1 MNSISGTG
9 KLLLSYAIGAFAL
22 QACSSDDAPL
32 PTSVKKWDNVTI
44 SAANEVPAPAGRTET
59 GTLSLELL
67 SDNSLKYNI
76 QVNNLKAGDALVAAH
91 IHPGNAGSNGGVL
104 INFNPTFTGGNASGT
119 VTGLRQGQVDSL
131 LNTPVYFNVHSTQ
144 VPDGLLRAQLDH
156 VVQFAYDI
164 NLSGANE
171 NPAVTTT
178 ATGKA
183 VLRLTDDKTLYSLVT
198 VNGIETNDTI
208 TVSHIHRG
216 AAGTNGPVRIFLA
229 NNKDDFGIPKSAVL
243 VDSLYNI
250 LIGTDPIYVNAHSKL
265 HGSGLVRGQI
275 R

>member
-1 MNSISGTG
+1 MKSISGTG
-9 KLLLSYAIGAFAL
+9 KLLLSIAIGAFVF
-22 QACSSDDAPL
+22 QACSSDNAPL

-67 SDNSLKYNI
+67 SNNSLKYNI
-76 QVNNLKAGDALVAAH
+76 QVNNLTAGDALVAAH
-91 IHPGNAGSNGGVL
+91 IHPGNAGTNGGVL

-119 VTGLRQGQVDSL
+119 VTGLRQGQIDSL
-131 LNTPVYFNVHSTQ
+131 LNTPVYFNVHSNQ
-144 VPDGLLRAQLDH
+144 VASGLLRAQLDH
-156 VVQFAYDI
+156 VVKFAYDI

-229 NNKDDFGIPKSAVL
+229 SNKDDFGIPKTAVL

>member
-1 MNSISGTG
+1 MKFISITG
-9 KLLLSYAIGAFAL
+9 KLMPLIAFSVFVL
-22 QACSSDDAPL
+22 QACKHEPAPL
-32 PTSVKKWDNVTI
+32 PTTVKKWDEVEI
-44 SAANEVPAPAGRTET
+44 LAVNEVPAPVGRTEEGSLT
-59 GTLSLELL
+59 LELL
-67 SDNSLKYNI
+67 SDNSLKYDFHLH
-76 QVNNLKAGDALVAAH
+76 NLSPSDALVAAH
-91 IHPGNAGSNGGVL
+91 IHPGNAGSNGGIL
-104 INFNPTFTGGNASGT
+104 IDLHPTFNGAFAEG
-119 VTGLRQGQVDSL
+119 VVKGLRQGQIDSL
-131 LNTPVYFNVHSTQ
+131 LNTPVYFNVHSNQ
-144 VPDGLLRAQLDH
+144 VPSGLARAQLDH
-156 VVQFAYDI
+156 EVKFAYDI

-183 VLRLTDDKTLYSLVT
+183 ILRLTDDKTLYSMVT
-198 VNGIETNDTI
+198 VNGIETNDTV

-229 NNKDDFGIPKSAVL
+229 ANKDEFGIPKTAVL

>member
-1 MNSISGTG
+1 MKSISGTG
-9 KLLLSYAIGAFAL
+9 KLLLSAAIGAFVL

-32 PTSVKKWDNVTI
+32 PTSVKKWDALTL
-44 SAANEVPAPAGRTET
+44 SAKNEVPAPAGRTEDGMVT
-59 GTLSLELL
+59 LELM
-67 SDNSLKYNI
+67 SDNSLKYDI
-76 QVNNLKAGDALVAAH
+76 MLHSIKAGDALTAAH
-91 IHPGNAGSNGGVL
+91 IHPGNAGQNGGIL
-104 INFNPTFTGGNASGT
+104 INFNPTFNGLLASGT

-131 LNTPVYFNVHSTQ
+131 LNTPVYVNVHSNQ
-144 VPDGLLRAQLDH
+144 VPSGLVRTQLDH
-156 VVQFAYDI
+156 TVTFAYDI
-164 NLSGANE
+164 ALSGANE

-178 ATGKA
+178 ATGAA

-198 VNGIETNDTI
+198 VNGIETLDTL
-208 TVSHIHRG
+208 TASHIHRG

-229 NNKDDFGIPKSAVL
+229 ANKDEFGIPRTSTL

-265 HGSGLVRGQI
+265 HGSGIIRGQI